1 MPDMRRRIFLA
12 LPLGLAAW
20 TARAEVGYPDV
31 VSGAALRFPRDHGS
45 HPEFRTEWWYIT
57 GLVRDGA
64 GTEIGVQITFF
75 RSRPGIAET
84 GASRF
89 APRQLLFAH
98 AALARPATGHLLHDQ
113 ISARTGFRLA
123 EAREDTTN
131 VHIEGWSLQL
141 DGNTYVADIAAR
153 EFALRLSFAVTAPP
167 LLQGDAG
174 VSRKGPRVEQ
184 ASYYYSL
191 PQMKVAGTISE
202 GPHTEA
208 VSGIAWL
215 DHEWSSAYLASEARG
230 WDWTGINLDDGSAL
244 MAFRIRDRDGNAFW
258 AGGSHRDA
266 NGKVSSFGPNDV
278 RFVPL
283 RRWRSPRTNIEY
295 PVAMRLEIGSRA
307 FEPHTFDLAPLMDDQ
322 ELDARASVG
331 TVYWEGGVRA
341 MQGAATIGRGYLELT
356 GYGAPLKL

>member
-1 MPDMRRRIFLA
+1 MLSFDLLKTHGQARRGRLTLNHGVVETPVFMP
-12 LPLGLAAW
+12 
-20 TARAEVGYPDV
+20 VGTYGTVKAMAP
-31 VSGAALRFPRDHGS
+31 SEL
-45 HPEFRTEWWYIT
+45 
-57 GLVRDGA
+57 
-64 GTEIGVQITFF
+64 TEIGVQITFF

-202 GPHTEA
+202 GPRTEA